1 MDRIHNLFGD
11 QPILSMWN
19 ASWDTIEPVLHWL
32 GFLSLCTFFI
42 SLAVIPWLISRLPL
56 DYFTRHASSPTLSK
70 TRLPFRGPFWFVL
83 RNLVGSVLLLA
94 GFAML
99 FLPGQGILT
108 IIIGISLLTFPGKHR
123 LLSTLTRRPSV
134 QKALDWIRIKTC
146 RQSFIWP
153 KKIPP
158 ASTPKTRQQ

>member
-1 MDRIHNLFGD
+1 MNRIHNLFVD
-11 QPILSMWN
+11 QPILTMWN
-19 ASWDTIEPVLHWL
+19 APWHTIEPVLRWL

-56 DYFTRHASSPTLSK
+56 DYFCRHTTSTLPK
-70 TRLPFRGPFWFVL
+70 TRLPFRGPFWFVM
-83 RNLVGSVLLLA
+83 RNLFGSVLFFA